1 MEQLFEEAV
10 ELLKQL
16 IRTPSLSREEQE
28 TAKLIRA
35 FLETRGVEVQQQL
48 NNVWAVNRYFHP
60 GKPTVVLNSH
70 HDTVKPNPQ
79 YTRDPFEPAIE
90 DGKIFGLGSNDAGG
104 ALVSLIACFR
114 HFYERTDLPVNL
126 VLAATA
132 EEEVSGVNGVEAL
145 LKDATF
151 LSAVQT
157 AGAAAFL
164 NCSAIVGEPTEM
176 ELAVS
181 EKGLLVLD
189 CTVTG
194 KTGHAARQEGIN
206 ALYKAVDAINWFRN
220 YQFPRVSPTLGPVH
234 MNVTVI
240 QTENKAHNVVPGT
253 CQFTVDIRVTDAY
266 THEEIVKI
274 VQDAVDAEIKPRS
287 MRMRATAIGDT
298 HPLVM
303 AGKKLGKKTYGSPT
317 CSDKALLPFPA
328 LKCGPGFSGRSHTA
342 DEFIYLEEIRDG
354 IKTYIELIDTAL
366 PLFETEAKRNGN
378 VAVESNTKP
387 ESSK

>member
-1 MEQLFEEAV
+1 MEQLYEEPV

-16 IRTPSLSREEQE
+16 IRTPSLSREEQG

-48 NNVWAVNRYFHP
+48 NNVWALNRYFQP

-90 DGKIFGLGSNDAGG
+90 DGKIYGLGSNDAGG
-104 ALVSLIACFR
+104 ALVSLIACFL
-114 HFYERTDLPVNL
+114 HFYEQTDLPVNL

-145 LKDATF
+145 LKDASF
-151 LSAVQT
+151 LTAVKQFGET
-157 AGAAAFL
+157 AFR
-164 NCSAIVGEPTEM
+164 NWSAIVGEPTEM

-253 CQFTVDIRVTDAY
+253 CQFTVYIRVTDAY
-266 THEEIVKI
+266 THEEIVEI

-287 MRMRATAIGDT
+287 MRMRATAIGDA

-303 AGKKLGKKTYGSPT
+303 AGKKLGKKSYGSPT

-342 DEFIYLEEIRDG
+342 DEFIYLDEIRDG
-354 IKTYIELIDTAL
+354 IKTYIELIETAF
-366 PLFETEAKRNGN
+366 PFFEA
-378 VAVESNTKP
+378 SN
-387 ESSK
+387 S